1 MSFFFLVFWAG
12 CYVFGK
18 MVVGGWQ
25 LGSSVQCL
33 LPVVTAWPRAIPSV
47 LFLTLT
53 LWSSQADRQSRES
66 PVVSHPLQG
75 RAAQMCLQNNMKPLA

>member
-1 MSFFFLVFWAG
+1 MSFFLLVFWAG

-18 MVVGGWQ
+18 MVVGRWQ

-33 LPVVTAWPRAIPSV
+33 LPVVSAWPKAIPSI

-53 LWSSQADRQSRES
+53 LWNSQADCQSLFLELLGKR
-66 PVVSHPLQG
+66 LAG
-75 RAAQMCLQNNMKPLA
+75 AGCLFVLEMP